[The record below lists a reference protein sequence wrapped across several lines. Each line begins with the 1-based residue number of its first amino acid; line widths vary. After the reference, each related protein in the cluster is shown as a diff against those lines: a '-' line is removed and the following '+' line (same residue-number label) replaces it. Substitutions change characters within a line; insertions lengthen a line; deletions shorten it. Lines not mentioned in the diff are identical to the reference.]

1 MAWPSG
7 FRSANRCNS
16 AHAGP
21 IPGASVPDQ
30 SQTTG
35 PSKTAGRFFSSSS
48 TAAIAASDQ
57 LPRSCR
63 RQLEPCRSSAS
74 RVMGRWL
81 SDSSAI
87 CYQEEMHNDPLL
99 QILILLAASIC
110 VVAGVR
116 KLKLPAILGYLV
128 VGMLL
133 GPHALSLAVDN
144 ETTQLLADFGVV
156 FLVFTLGLEFSLPRL
171 VAMRWEVLG
180 VGGAQ
185 VLITTGVVAAIVLAV
200 FHTAPAIA
208 VVIGGAVAMSSTAII
223 ISQLTEQSENNRTH
237 GRVSV
242 AICLFQDLSFPLFL
256 ALISALAGGGAG
268 ADLQQ
273 IAAAVGSGVLALLLV
288 LAAGRWLLRPLF
300 LLIASVRSAELF
312 SLAVLLAV
320 LASAWATHKVGLSLA
335 LGAFLAGMMLA
346 ETEFRHQVEA
356 TIRSYKEVLLG
367 LFFITVGMLLDVRL
381 LFRDLALVTALLI
394 GMLVLKAA
402 VVTLVAEPA
411 TKSWFKS
418 LRTGVV
424 VAQGGE
430 FGFALLTLSLRHE
443 LLDPAIV
450 QPLLA
455 ATVLSM
461 VLSPLLIRQN
471 RRITRTLLR
480 ESGRPTTAALRETQ
494 ATLAV
499 AEREHV
505 VICGFGR
512 VGQNIARGLE
522 QTGFEYLA
530 LDVDPYR
537 IRVGRQAGDPV
548 IYGDAGQV
556 KVLEN
561 VGLNRANCIVI
572 TFADPEVALRILRSV
587 RELRIDVPVLV
598 RTQDD
603 SKLEELQKAGAT
615 EVVPETFEAALM
627 LLSHLLLLL
636 KLPVPRVI
644 RTVNDI
650 RSDRYGMLRQ
660 YFPAAGAEPLDD
672 SHAFREELHSVIL
685 PPHAWAVGRSI
696 AELAARGARA
706 SVSAVRRDGIVG
718 REPSADPL
726 LKEGDVVVVCGTPE
740 DVEHAETLL
749 LMG

>member
-1 MAWPSG
+1 A
-7 FRSANRCNS
+7 
-16 AHAGP
+16 
-21 IPGASVPDQ
+21 V
-30 SQTTG
+30 
-35 PSKTAGRFFSSSS
+35 
-48 TAAIAASDQ
+48 
-57 LPRSCR
+57 
-63 RQLEPCRSSAS
+63 
-74 RVMGRWL
+74 
-81 SDSSAI
+81 
-87 CYQEEMHNDPLL
+87 
-99 QILILLAASIC
+99 ILFDI
-110 VVAGVR
+110 
-116 KLKLPAILGYLV
+116 
-128 VGMLL
+128 
-133 GPHALSLAVDN
+133 
-144 ETTQLLADFGVV
+144 
-156 FLVFTLGLEFSLPRL
+156 
-171 VAMRWEVLG
+171 
-180 VGGAQ
+180 
-185 VLITTGVVAAIVLAV
+185 
-200 FHTAPAIA
+200 APAVA
-208 VVIGGAVAMSSTAII
+208 VVIGGAIAMSSTAII

-237 GRVSV
+237 GRLAV

-256 ALISALAGGGAG
+256 ALISALAGGGAS
-268 ADLQQ
+268 AAPTH
-273 IAAAVGSGVLALLLV
+273 IAVAVGSAILALLTV

-300 LLIASVRSAELF
+300 LVIASVRSAELF

-320 LASAWATHKVGLSLA
+320 LASAWATRAAGLSLA

-356 TIRSYKEVLLG
+356 TIRSYREVLLG

-381 LFRDLALVTALLI
+381 LLRDLAVVTAILI
-394 GMLVLKAA
+394 GILLFKAA
-402 VVTLVAEPA
+402 VVAVVSKPA

-430 FGFALLTLSLRHE
+430 FGFALLTLLLRRE

-461 VLSPLLIRQN
+461 VFSPLLIRHN
-471 RRITRTLLR
+471 RRITRALLG
-480 ESGRPTTAALRETQ
+480 ESGPPSSEAARETR

-499 AEREHV
+499 AERDHV

-512 VGQNIARGLE
+512 VGQNIARVLE
-522 QTGFEYLA
+522 QTGFEYIA

-561 VGLNRANCIVI
+561 VGVARASCVVI
-572 TFADPEVALRILRSV
+572 TFAGAEVALRILRSV
-587 RELRIDVPVLV
+587 RELRADVPVLV

-603 SKLEELQKAGAT
+603 SKLEALQAAGAT
-615 EVVPETFEAALM
+615 EVVPETFEASLM

-636 KLPVPRVI
+636 KLPVSRVI

-650 RSDRYGMLRQ
+650 RSHRYGMLRQ
-660 YFPAAGAEPLDD
+660 YFRAADAEFLDD

-685 PPHAWAVGRSI
+685 PPHAWAVGRSV
-696 AELAARGARA
+696 AELADRGSTAT
-706 SVSAVRRDGIVG
+706 VSAVRRDGIVG
-718 REPSADPL
+718 REPGPGTIF
-726 LKEGDVVVVCGTPE
+726 KVGDVVVVCGTPQA
-740 DVEHAETLL
+740 VEHAETLL

>member
-1 MAWPSG
+1 
-7 FRSANRCNS
+7 
-16 AHAGP
+16 
-21 IPGASVPDQ
+21 
-30 SQTTG
+30 
-35 PSKTAGRFFSSSS
+35 
-48 TAAIAASDQ
+48 
-57 LPRSCR
+57 
-63 RQLEPCRSSAS
+63 
-74 RVMGRWL
+74 
-81 SDSSAI
+81 
-87 CYQEEMHNDPLL
+87 MHNDPLL
-99 QILILLAASIC
+99 QILILLAASVL

-116 KLKLPAILGYLV
+116 KLALPAILGYLV

-133 GPHALSLAVDN
+133 GPHALKWAVDN

-185 VLITTGVVAAIVLAV
+185 VLVTTGLFAAAAILI
-200 FHTAPAIA
+200 FNIAPAVA
-208 VVIGGAVAMSSTAII
+208 VVIGGALAMSSTAII
-223 ISQLTEQSENNRTH
+223 IAQLTEQSENNRTH
-237 GRVSV
+237 GRLAV

-256 ALISALAGGGAG
+256 ALVSVLTGGGGA
-268 ADLQQ
+268 ASPKH
-273 IAAAVGSGVLALLLV
+273 IAVAVGSAILALLLV

-300 LLIASVRSAELF
+300 VVIASVRSAELF

-320 LASAWATHKVGLSLA
+320 LASAWATHAAGLSLA

-356 TIRSYKEVLLG
+356 TIRSYREVLLG

-381 LFRDLALVTALLI
+381 LFRDLAVVTAILV
-394 GMLVLKAA
+394 GMLLVKAA
-402 VVTLVAEPA
+402 VVMLVAEPA
-411 TKSWFKS
+411 TKNWFKS

-424 VAQGGE
+424 VAQSGE
-430 FGFALLTLSLRHE
+430 FGFALLTLLLRRE
-443 LLDPAIV
+443 LSDPDIV

-461 VLSPLLIRQN
+461 VLSPLLIRHN
-471 RRITRTLLR
+471 RRITRAFLG
-480 ESGRPTTAALRETQ
+480 ESGPAHNEAMREAQ

-499 AEREHV
+499 ADRDHV

-512 VGQNIARGLE
+512 VGQNIARVLE
-522 QTGFEYLA
+522 QTGFEYIA
-530 LDVDPYR
+530 LDLDPYR
-537 IRVGRQAGDPV
+537 IRVGRQAGDPI

-561 VGLNRANCIVI
+561 VGVARASCIVV
-572 TFADPEVALRILRSV
+572 TFANPDVALRILRSV
-587 RELRIDVPVLV
+587 RELRPDVPVLV

-603 SKLEELQKAGAT
+603 SKLEELQAAGAT
-615 EVVPETFEAALM
+615 EVVPETLEASLM

-636 KLPVPRVI
+636 KLPVSRVI

-650 RSDRYGMLRQ
+650 RSHRYGMLRQ
-660 YFPAAGAEPLDD
+660 FFPAADAELLDD

-696 AELAARGARA
+696 DELRRRGSQAA
-706 SVSAVRRDGIVG
+706 VSAVRRDGIVG
-718 REPSADPL
+718 REPAPDTIF
-726 LKEGDVVVVCGTPE
+726 KVGDVVVVCGTPE
-740 DVEHAETLL
+740 AVQHAETLL

>member
-1 MAWPSG
+1 
-7 FRSANRCNS
+7 
-16 AHAGP
+16 
-21 IPGASVPDQ
+21 
-30 SQTTG
+30 
-35 PSKTAGRFFSSSS
+35 
-48 TAAIAASDQ
+48 
-57 LPRSCR
+57 
-63 RQLEPCRSSAS
+63 
-74 RVMGRWL
+74 
-81 SDSSAI
+81 
-87 CYQEEMHNDPLL
+87 MHNDPLL

-110 VVAGVR
+110 VVTGVR
-116 KLKLPAILGYLV
+116 KLALPAILGYLV

-133 GPHALSLAVDN
+133 GPHALSVAVDN

-185 VLITTGVVAAIVLAV
+185 VLVTTCIVAAVAV
-200 FHTAPAIA
+200 AHGGIAPAVA

-237 GRVSV
+237 GRLSV

-256 ALISALAGGGAG
+256 ALISALAGGGRS
-268 ADLQQ
+268 ADIGQ
-273 IAAAVGSGVLALLLV
+273 IAAVVGSAVLALLLV

-381 LFRDLALVTALLI
+381 LFRDLGLVTALLV

-402 VVTLVAEPA
+402 VVALVAQPA

-424 VAQGGE
+424 VAQSGE
-430 FGFALLTLSLRHE
+430 FGFALLTLLLRRE

-471 RRITRTLLR
+471 RRITRALLG
-480 ESGRPTTAALRETQ
+480 ESGRPGTAALRETE

-499 AEREHV
+499 AARDHV

-512 VGQNIARGLE
+512 VGQNIARVLE
-522 QTGFEYLA
+522 QTGFEYIA

-561 VGLNRANCIVI
+561 VGLSRANCIVI

-636 KLPVPRVI
+636 KLPVSRVI

-660 YFPAAGAEPLDD
+660 FFPAAGAEPLDD

-685 PPHAWAVGRSI
+685 PPHAWAVGKSV
-696 AELAARGARA
+696 AELSDRGSKAA
-706 SVSAVRRDGIVG
+706 VSAVRRDGIVG
-718 REPSADPL
+718 REPGPDTIF
-726 LKEGDVVVVCGTPE
+726 KVGDVVVVCGTPE
-740 DVEHAETLL
+740 AVEHTETLL

>member
-1 MAWPSG
+1 
-7 FRSANRCNS
+7 
-16 AHAGP
+16 
-21 IPGASVPDQ
+21 
-30 SQTTG
+30 
-35 PSKTAGRFFSSSS
+35 
-48 TAAIAASDQ
+48 
-57 LPRSCR
+57 
-63 RQLEPCRSSAS
+63 
-74 RVMGRWL
+74 
-81 SDSSAI
+81 
-87 CYQEEMHNDPLL
+87 MHNDPLL

-116 KLKLPAILGYLV
+116 KLALPAILGYLV

-133 GPHALSLAVDN
+133 GPHALSVAVDN

-185 VLITTGVVAAIVLAV
+185 VLVTTGIVAAVVSAV
-200 FHTAPAIA
+200 FHAAPAVA

-223 ISQLTEQSENNRTH
+223 IAQLTEQSENNRTH
-237 GRVSV
+237 GRLSV

-268 ADLQQ
+268 ADIGQ
-273 IAAAVGSGVLALLLV
+273 IAAAVGSAVLALLLV

-471 RRITRTLLR
+471 RRITRALLG
-480 ESGRPTTAALRETQ
+480 ESGSPTNAALRETQ

-499 AEREHV
+499 AKRDHV

-512 VGQNIARGLE
+512 VGQNIARVLE
-522 QTGFEYLA
+522 QTGFEYIA
-530 LDVDPYR
+530 LDIDPYR

-561 VGLNRANCIVI
+561 VGLTRANCIVI

-636 KLPVPRVI
+636 KLPVSRVI

-685 PPHAWAVGRSI
+685 PPHAWAVGKSV
-696 AELAARGARA
+696 AELSDRGSKAA
-706 SVSAVRRDGIVG
+706 VSAVRRDGIVG
-718 REPSADPL
+718 REPGPDTIF
-726 LKEGDVVVVCGTPE
+726 KVGDVVVVCGTPE
-740 DVEHAETLL
+740 AVEHTETLL

>member
-1 MAWPSG
+1 
-7 FRSANRCNS
+7 
-16 AHAGP
+16 
-21 IPGASVPDQ
+21 
-30 SQTTG
+30 
-35 PSKTAGRFFSSSS
+35 
-48 TAAIAASDQ
+48 
-57 LPRSCR
+57 
-63 RQLEPCRSSAS
+63 
-74 RVMGRWL
+74 
-81 SDSSAI
+81 
-87 CYQEEMHNDPLL
+87 MHSDPLL
-99 QILILLAASIC
+99 QILILLTASVC

-133 GPHALSLAVDN
+133 GPHALALADDN
-144 ETTQLLADFGVV
+144 DITRLLADFGVV

-185 VLITTGVVAAIVLAV
+185 VVLTTAIVATGAITL
-200 FHTAPAIA
+200 FDIAPAIA
-208 VVIGGAVAMSSTAII
+208 IVVGGAVAMSSTAII

-237 GRVSV
+237 GRLAV
-242 AICLFQDLSFPLFL
+242 AICLFQDLSFPLLL
-256 ALISALAGGGAG
+256 ALLSAVAGGGAAG
-268 ADLQQ
+268 H
-273 IAAAVGSGVLALLLV
+273 IVAAIGSAAFALLLV

-300 LLIASVRSAELF
+300 LVIAGVRSPELF

-320 LASAWATHKVGLSLA
+320 LASAWATHAAGLSLA

-346 ETEFRHQVEA
+346 ETEFRHQIEA
-356 TIRSYKEVLLG
+356 SIRPFRAVLLG
-367 LFFITVGMLLDVRL
+367 LFFITVGMLLDVRIL
-381 LFRDLALVTALLI
+381 LRTLPLVTAILA
-394 GMLVLKAA
+394 GMLLLKSAIVA
-402 VVTLVAEPA
+402 VVAEPA

-430 FGFALLTLSLRHE
+430 FGFALLTLLLRRE
-443 LLDPAIV
+443 LLNATLV

-461 VLSPLLIRQN
+461 VLSPVLIRHN
-471 RRITRTLLR
+471 RRITRAVLR
-480 ESGRPTTAALRETQ
+480 ESGPPHSDAMREAQ
-494 ATLAV
+494 IALAV
-499 AEREHV
+499 AERDHV

-512 VGQNIARGLE
+512 VGQNIARVLE

-530 LDVDPYR
+530 LDLDPYR

-548 IYGDAGQV
+548 IYGDAGQTE
-556 KVLEN
+556 VLQN
-561 VGLNRANCIVI
+561 VGLAHASCVVI
-572 TFADPEVALRILRSV
+572 TFASPEVALRILRSV
-587 RELRIDVPVLV
+587 RELRVDVPILV

-603 SKLEELQKAGAT
+603 TKLEELQRAGAT
-615 EVVPETFEAALM
+615 EVVPETFEASLM

-636 KLPVPRVI
+636 KLPVSRVI

-650 RSDRYGMLRQ
+650 RSHRYGMLRQ
-660 YFPAAGAEPLDD
+660 YFRAAGAEFLDD

-696 AELAARGARA
+696 AELANRGSQAA
-706 SVSAVRRDGIVG
+706 VSAVRRDGIVG
-718 REPSADPL
+718 REPSPDTVF
-726 LKEGDVVVVCGTPE
+726 KEGDVVVVCGTPE
-740 DVEHAETLL
+740 AVEHAETLL